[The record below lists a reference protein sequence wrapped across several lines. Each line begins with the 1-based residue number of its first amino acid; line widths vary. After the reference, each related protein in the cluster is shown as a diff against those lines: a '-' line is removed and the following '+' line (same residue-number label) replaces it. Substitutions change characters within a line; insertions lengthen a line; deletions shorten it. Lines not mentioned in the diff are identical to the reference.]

1 MGMLFS
7 LLEARGRNIYRM
19 SSAKTNPRARPARRG
34 AARGPGRGL
43 AGRRVLLGVTGGI
56 AAYKAAELTRRLK
69 EIGAEVQIVMSRG
82 AQQFVAPRTFQ
93 ALSGRPVR
101 DDLWDTAAEQAMGH
115 LELGRWADAVVVA
128 PATADFIARLAQG
141 RADDLLTTLCLAS
154 DRPLFVAP
162 AMNLRMWANRATQD
176 NLARLQRRKVTLLGP
191 GHGDLAEGEVGTGRM
206 LEPAQI
212 RDALVAH
219 FHRGPLSGVPVVVTA
234 GPTREPLDPV
244 RVLTNRS
251 SGKMGFAVAEA
262 LAGLGAQVTLIAGP
276 VHVPTPVGVER
287 VDVETAEEMCQAA
300 RRAAR
305 GAKIFVGAAAVA
317 DYRPARSA
325 REKIKKKD
333 ATLSLTMERTTDI
346 LAAVRQKHPQLFM
359 VGFAAETEKLEAHAR
374 AKLRGKKL
382 DLIAANLVGR
392 GRAFDRDDNEL
403 HVYWDRGG
411 KALGKDSKAN
421 LARALAQLIANRYK
435 RRG

>member
-1 MGMLFS
+1 MPS
-7 LLEARGRNIYRM
+7 R
-19 SSAKTNPRARPARRG
+19 KTNPRSGARPATRPP
-34 AARGPGRGL
+34 ARPTLGL

-69 EIGAEVQIVMSRG
+69 EVGADVQVVMSRG

-115 LELGRWADAVVVA
+115 LELGRWADAVLVA
-128 PATADFIARLAQG
+128 PASADFIARLAQG

-162 AMNLRMWANRATQD
+162 AMNLRMFANRATQD
-176 NLARLQRRKVTLLGP
+176 NLARLKNRKVTLLGP
-191 GHGDLAEGEVGTGRM
+191 GHGELAEGEVGPGRM

-212 RDALVAH
+212 RDALIAH
-219 FHRGPLSGVPVVVTA
+219 FQQGPLAGVPVVVTA

-262 LAGLGAQVTLIAGP
+262 LTGLGAQVTLIAGP
-276 VHVPTPVGVER
+276 VAVATPAGVHR
-287 VDVETAEEMCQAA
+287 VDVETAEEMY
-300 RRAAR
+300 RAALKAAKP
-305 GAKIFVGAAAVA
+305 AKIFVGAAAVA
-317 DYRPARSA
+317 DYRPVKSA
-325 REKIKKKD
+325 RQKIKKKT
-333 ATLSLTMERTTDI
+333 AALSIPMERTKDI
-346 LAAVRQKHPQLFM
+346 LAAVRQKHRSLFM
-359 VGFAAETEKLEAHAR
+359 VGFAAETEKLEANAR
-374 AKLRGKKL
+374 AKLAGKKL
-382 DLIAANLVGR
+382 DLVAANLVGN

-403 HVYWDRGG
+403 HVYWNKGG
-411 KALGKDSKAN
+411 VALGKDTKAN
-421 LARALAQLIANRYK
+421 LARALADLIAKRYK
-435 RRG
+435 H

>member
-1 MGMLFS
+1 
-7 LLEARGRNIYRM
+7 M
-19 SSAKTNPRARPARRG
+19 SPAKTNSRTRTGVASLQ
-34 AARGPGRGL
+34 L

-69 EIGAEVQIVMSRG
+69 EAGAQVQVVMSRG
-82 AQQFVAPRTFQ
+82 AQRFVAPRTFQ

-128 PATADFIARLAQG
+128 PASADFIARLAQG

-162 AMNLRMWANRATQD
+162 AMNLRMYANRATQD
-176 NLARLQRRKVTLLGP
+176 NLARLKSRKVTLLGP
-191 GHGDLAEGEVGTGRM
+191 GHGELAEGEVGPGRM

-219 FHRGPLSGVPVVVTA
+219 FQQGPLSGVPVVVTA

-262 LAGLGAQVTLIAGP
+262 LSGLGAQVTLIAGP
-276 VHVPTPVGVER
+276 VSVATPAGVHR
-287 VDVETAEEMCQAA
+287 VDVETAEEMY
-300 RRAAR
+300 RAALKAAKP
-305 GAKIFVGAAAVA
+305 AKIFVGAAAVA
-317 DYRPARSA
+317 DYRPVQSA
-325 REKIKKKD
+325 QQKIKKKA
-333 ATLSLTMERTTDI
+333 ATLSIPMERTKDI
-346 LAAVRQKHPQLFM
+346 LAAVRQKHRSLFM
-359 VGFAAETEKLEAHAR
+359 VGFAAETEKLEANAR
-374 AKLRGKKL
+374 AKLEGKKL
-382 DLIAANLVGR
+382 DLVAANLVGS

-403 HVYWDRGG
+403 HVYWSKGG
-411 KALGKDSKAN
+411 VSLGKDSKIN
-421 LARALAQLIANRYK
+421 LARALADLIANRYK
-435 RRG
+435 SRA

>member
-1 MGMLFS
+1 
-7 LLEARGRNIYRM
+7 M
-19 SSAKTNPRARPARRG
+19 SPAKTNPRAKRAPRG
-34 AARGPGRGL
+34 AARGHDRGL
-43 AGRRVLLGVTGGI
+43 AGRRVVLGVSGGI
-56 AAYKAAELTRRLK
+56 AVYKAADLTRRLK
-69 EIGAEVQIVMSRG
+69 EIGADVQVVMSRG

-115 LELGRWADAVVVA
+115 IELGRWADAILVA
-128 PATADFIARLAQG
+128 PASADFIARLAQG

-154 DRPLFVAP
+154 NRPLFLAP

-176 NLARLQRRKVTLLGP
+176 NIARLRRRKVALLGP
-191 GHGDLAEGEVGTGRM
+191 GHGELAEGEVGPGRM

-212 RDALVAH
+212 RDALIAH
-219 FHRGPLSGVPVVVTA
+219 FQQGPLSGVSVVVTA

-262 LAGLGAQVTLIAGP
+262 LTGLGAQVTLIAGP
-276 VHVPTPVGVER
+276 VHVPTPRGVER
-287 VDVETAEEMCQAA
+287 IDVETAEEMYAA
-300 RRAAR
+300 SLKATRR
-305 GAKIFVGAAAVA
+305 AKIFVGAAAVA
-317 DYRPARSA
+317 DYRPVQAA
-325 REKIKKKD
+325 REKIKKK
-333 ATLSLTMERTTDI
+333 AAALMLPMERTRDI
-346 LAAVRQKHPQLFM
+346 LAAVRDRHPELFM
-359 VGFAAETEKLEAHAR
+359 VGFAAETGKLEAHAR
-374 AKLRGKKL
+374 GKLQSKKL

-403 HVYWDRGG
+403 HVYWQRGG

-421 LARALAQLIANRYK
+421 LARALADLIAKRYK
-435 RRG
+435 ARHA

>member
-1 MGMLFS
+1 
-7 LLEARGRNIYRM
+7 M
-19 SSAKTNPRARPARRG
+19 SPAKTNSRAQRAPRA
-34 AARGPGRGL
+34 AARGVGRRLEPGL
-43 AGRRVLLGVTGGI
+43 SGRRVLLGVTGGI
-56 AAYKAAELTRRLK
+56 AAYKAADLTRRLK
-69 EIGAEVQIVMSRG
+69 EIGADVQVVMSRG

-115 LELGRWADAVVVA
+115 IELGRWADAILVA
-128 PATADFIARLAQG
+128 PASADFIARLAQG
-141 RADDLLTTLCLAS
+141 RADDLLATLCLAS
-154 DRPLFVAP
+154 NRPLFVAP
-162 AMNLRMWANRATQD
+162 AMNLRMWANGATQD
-176 NLARLQRRKVTLLGP
+176 NIARLKARKVAVLGP
-191 GHGDLAEGEVGTGRM
+191 GHGELAEGEVGPGRM
-206 LEPAQI
+206 LEPALI

-219 FHRGPLSGVPVVVTA
+219 FQQGPLSGVPVVVTA

-262 LAGLGAQVTLIAGP
+262 LTGLGARVTLIAGP
-276 VHVPTPVGVER
+276 VHVATPRGVER
-287 VDVETAEEMCQAA
+287 VDVETAEEMYQAA
-300 RRAAR
+300 LRAAQHAR
-305 GAKIFVGAAAVA
+305 VFVGAAAVA
-317 DYRPARSA
+317 DYRPTAAA
-325 REKIKKKD
+325 REKIKKKA
-333 ATLSLTMERTTDI
+333 ATLTLPMERTKDI
-346 LAAVRQKHPQLFM
+346 LAAVRQKHPRLFM

-374 AKLRGKKL
+374 EKLRGKQL

-421 LARALAQLIANRYK
+421 LGRALAELIADRYK
-435 RRG
+435 RRA

>member
-1 MGMLFS
+1 M
-7 LLEARGRNIYRM
+7 EARGRNIYRM
-19 SSAKTNPRARPARRG
+19 SRAKTNSRP
-34 AARGPGRGL
+34 L

-69 EIGAEVQIVMSRG
+69 EIGADVQVVMSRG
-82 AQQFVAPRTFQ
+82 AQRFVAPRTFQ

-101 DDLWDTAAEQAMGH
+101 DDLWDAAAEQGMGH
-115 LELGRWADAVVVA
+115 LELARWPDAIVVA
-128 PATADFIARLAQG
+128 PASADFLARLAQG

-176 NLARLQRRKVTLLGP
+176 NLARLKSRKVTPLGP
-191 GHGDLAEGEVGTGRM
+191 GHGELAEGEVGPGRM

-219 FHRGPLSGVPVVVTA
+219 FRQGPLAGVPVVVTA

-262 LAGLGAQVTLIAGP
+262 LTGLGAQVTLIAGP
-276 VHVPTPVGVER
+276 VHVPTPAGVER
-287 VDVETAEEMCQAA
+287 IDVETADEMYRASL
-300 RRAAR
+300 RAAKR
-305 GAKIFVGAAAVA
+305 AKVFVGAAAVA
-317 DYRPARSA
+317 DYRPKKAARG
-325 REKIKKKD
+325 KIKKK
-333 ATLSLTMERTTDI
+333 AAALSLPMERTRDI
-346 LAAVRQKHPQLFM
+346 LAAVRRKHPKLFM

-374 AKLRGKKL
+374 AKLKDKKL

-403 HVYWDRGG
+403 HVYWHKGG
-411 KALGKDSKAN
+411 KPLGKDSKAN
-421 LARALAQLIANRYK
+421 LARALADLIANRYK
-435 RRG
+435 SRA

>member
-1 MGMLFS
+1 
-7 LLEARGRNIYRM
+7 M
-19 SSAKTNPRARPARRG
+19 SSAKTNSRAKAAPRR
-34 AARGPGRGL
+34 AARGL

-56 AAYKAAELTRRLK
+56 AAYKSAELTRRLK
-69 EIGAEVQIVMSRG
+69 EIGADVQVVMSRG

-115 LELGRWADAVVVA
+115 LELGRWADAIVVA
-128 PATADFIARLAQG
+128 PAGADFIARLTHG
-141 RADDLLTTLCLAS
+141 RADDLLTTLCLAA

-176 NLARLQRRKVTLLGP
+176 NVARLKSRNVTILGP
-191 GHGDLAEGEVGTGRM
+191 GHGELAEGEVGAGRM
-206 LEPAQI
+206 WEPAQI

-219 FHRGPLSGVPVVVTA
+219 FQTGPLSGVPVVVTA

-262 LAGLGAQVTLIAGP
+262 LTGLGAQVTLIAGP
-276 VHVPTPVGVER
+276 VALAAPAGVER
-287 VDVETAEEMCQAA
+287 IDVETAEEMYQAA
-300 RRAAR
+300 LKAAKRA
-305 GAKIFVGAAAVA
+305 KVFVGAAAVA
-317 DYRPARSA
+317 DYRPTQAA

-333 ATLSLTMERTTDI
+333 ATLSMAMERTKDI
-346 LAAVRQKHPQLFM
+346 LAAVRRKHPKLFI

-374 AKLRGKKL
+374 AKLKDKKL

-403 HVYWDRGG
+403 HVYWPAKGKKGGG

-421 LARALAQLIANRYK
+421 LARALADLIANRYK
-435 RRG
+435 SRA

>member
-1 MGMLFS
+1 
-7 LLEARGRNIYRM
+7 M
-19 SSAKTNPRARPARRG
+19 SRAKTNSRA
-34 AARGPGRGL
+34 L

-69 EIGAEVQIVMSRG
+69 QIGAEVQVVMSRG
-82 AQQFVAPRTFQ
+82 AQRFVAPRTFQ

-101 DDLWDTAAEQAMGH
+101 DDLWDTEAEQAMGH

-128 PATADFIARLAQG
+128 PASADFIARLAQG

-162 AMNLRMWANRATQD
+162 AMNLRMYANRATQD
-176 NLARLQRRKVTLLGP
+176 NLARLRSRKVMLLGP
-191 GHGDLAEGEVGTGRM
+191 GHGELAEGEVGPGRM

-219 FHRGPLSGVPVVVTA
+219 FQQGPLAGVPVVVTA

-251 SGKMGFAVAEA
+251 SGKMGFAVAAA
-262 LAGLGAQVTLIAGP
+262 LGGLGARVTLIAGP
-276 VHVPTPVGVER
+276 VHVPTPAGIVR
-287 VDVETAEEMCQAA
+287 VDVETADEMYRASLAAA
-300 RRAAR
+300 RR
-305 GAKIFVGAAAVA
+305 AKIFVGAAAVA
-317 DYRPARSA
+317 DYRPARAA
-325 REKIKKKD
+325 REKIKKN
-333 ATLSLTMERTTDI
+333 AASLSIPMERTRDI
-346 LAAVRQKHPQLFM
+346 LAAVRQKHPRLFM
-359 VGFAAETEKLEAHAR
+359 VGFAAETEKLEQHAR
-374 AKLRGKKL
+374 AKLAGKKL

-403 HVYWDRGG
+403 RVYWAAGG
-411 KALGKDSKAN
+411 KKLGKDSKVN
-421 LARALAQLIANRYK
+421 LARALADLIANRYK
-435 RRG
+435 SRA

>member
-1 MGMLFS
+1 MP
-7 LLEARGRNIYRM
+7 R
-19 SSAKTNPRARPARRG
+19 AKTNSRARA
-34 AARGPGRGL
+34 L

-69 EIGAEVQIVMSRG
+69 EIGAEVQVVMSRG

-115 LELGRWADAVVVA
+115 LELGRWADAVVIA
-128 PATADFIARLAQG
+128 PASADFIARLAQG

-162 AMNLRMWANRATQD
+162 AMNLRMYANRATQD
-176 NLARLQRRKVTLLGP
+176 NLARLKSRKVTLLGP
-191 GHGDLAEGEVGTGRM
+191 GHGELAEGEVGPGRM

-219 FHRGPLSGVPVVVTA
+219 FQTGPLSGVPVVVTA
-234 GPTREPLDPV
+234 GPTREPLDTV

-262 LAGLGAQVTLIAGP
+262 LTGLGAQVTLIAGP
-276 VHVPTPVGVER
+276 VNVATPAGVER
-287 VDVETAEEMCQAA
+287 VDVETAEEMY
-300 RRAAR
+300 RAAMKAAKP
-305 GAKIFVGAAAVA
+305 AKIFVGAAAVA
-317 DYRPARSA
+317 DYRPAKAA
-325 REKIKKKD
+325 RQKIKKKQ
-333 ATLSLTMERTTDI
+333 AALSIPMERTRDI
-346 LAAVRQKHPQLFM
+346 LAAVRQKHGKLFV
-359 VGFAAETEKLEAHAR
+359 VGFAAETENLEANAR
-374 AKLRGKKL
+374 AKLEGKKL
-382 DLIAANLVGR
+382 DLVAANLVGN

-403 HVYWDRGG
+403 HVYWHKGG

-421 LARALAQLIANRYK
+421 LARALAELIANRYK
-435 RRG
+435 SRA

>member
-1 MGMLFS
+1 
-7 LLEARGRNIYRM
+7 M
-19 SSAKTNPRARPARRG
+19 SPAKTNSRAQRAPRA
-34 AARGPGRGL
+34 AARGAGRRLEPGL
-43 AGRRVLLGVTGGI
+43 SGRRVLLGVTGGI
-56 AAYKAAELTRRLK
+56 AAYKAADLTRRLK
-69 EIGAEVQIVMSRG
+69 EIGADVQVVMSRG

-115 LELGRWADAVVVA
+115 IELGRWADAILVA
-128 PATADFIARLAQG
+128 PASADFIARLAQG
-141 RADDLLTTLCLAS
+141 RADDLLATLCLAS
-154 DRPLFVAP
+154 NRPLFVAP
-162 AMNLRMWANRATQD
+162 AMNLRMWANGATQD
-176 NLARLQRRKVTLLGP
+176 NIARLKARKVAVLGP
-191 GHGDLAEGEVGTGRM
+191 GHGELAEGEVGPGRM
-206 LEPAQI
+206 LEPALI

-219 FHRGPLSGVPVVVTA
+219 FQQGPLSGVPVVVTA

-262 LAGLGAQVTLIAGP
+262 LTGLGARVTLIAGP
-276 VHVPTPVGVER
+276 VHVATPRGVER
-287 VDVETAEEMCQAA
+287 VDVETAEEMYQAA
-300 RRAAR
+300 LRAAQHAR
-305 GAKIFVGAAAVA
+305 VFVGAAAVA
-317 DYRPARSA
+317 DYRPTAAA
-325 REKIKKKD
+325 REKIKKKA
-333 ATLSLTMERTTDI
+333 ATLTLPMERTKDI
-346 LAAVRQKHPQLFM
+346 LAAVRQKHPRLFM

-374 AKLRGKKL
+374 EKLRGKQL

-421 LARALAQLIANRYK
+421 LGRALAELIADRYK
-435 RRG
+435 RRA

>member
-1 MGMLFS
+1 M
-7 LLEARGRNIYRM
+7 EARGRNIYRM
-19 SSAKTNPRARPARRG
+19 SRAKTNSRP
-34 AARGPGRGL
+34 L

-69 EIGAEVQIVMSRG
+69 EIGADVQVVMSRG
-82 AQQFVAPRTFQ
+82 AQRFVAPRTFQ

-101 DDLWDTAAEQAMGH
+101 DDLWDAAAEQGMGH
-115 LELGRWADAVVVA
+115 LELARWPDAIVVA
-128 PATADFIARLAQG
+128 PASADFLARLAQG

-176 NLARLQRRKVTLLGP
+176 NLARLKSRKVTPLGP
-191 GHGDLAEGEVGTGRM
+191 GHGELAEGEVGPGRM

-219 FHRGPLSGVPVVVTA
+219 FQQGPLAGVPVVVTA

-262 LAGLGAQVTLIAGP
+262 LTGLGAQVTLIAGP
-276 VHVPTPVGVER
+276 VHVPTPAGVER
-287 VDVETAEEMCQAA
+287 IDIETADEMYRASLRAA
-300 RRAAR
+300 RRA
-305 GAKIFVGAAAVA
+305 KVFVGAAAVA
-317 DYRPARSA
+317 DYRPKKAARG
-325 REKIKKKD
+325 KIKKK
-333 ATLSLTMERTTDI
+333 AAALSLPMERTRDI
-346 LAAVRQKHPQLFM
+346 LAAVRRKHPKLFM

-374 AKLRGKKL
+374 AKLKDKKL

-403 HVYWDRGG
+403 HVYWHKGG
-411 KALGKDSKAN
+411 KPLGKDSKAN
-421 LARALAQLIANRYK
+421 LARALADLIANRYK
-435 RRG
+435 SRA

>member
-1 MGMLFS
+1 
-7 LLEARGRNIYRM
+7 M
-19 SSAKTNPRARPARRG
+19 SPAKTNSRARR
-34 AARGPGRGL
+34 RGL

-69 EIGAEVQIVMSRG
+69 EAGAEVQVVMSRG
-82 AQQFVAPRTFQ
+82 ARQFVAPRTFQ

-115 LELGRWADAVVVA
+115 LELGRWADAVLVA
-128 PATADFIARLAQG
+128 PASADFIARLAQG

-162 AMNLRMWANRATQD
+162 AMNLRMFANRATQD
-176 NLARLQRRKVTLLGP
+176 NLARLKSRKVTLLGP
-191 GHGDLAEGEVGTGRM
+191 GHGELAEGEVGPGRM

-219 FHRGPLSGVPVVVTA
+219 FQTGPLSGVPVVVTA

-262 LAGLGAQVTLIAGP
+262 LTGLGAQVTLIAGP
-276 VHVPTPVGVER
+276 VHVPTPAGVER
-287 VDVETAEEMCQAA
+287 IDVETAEEMYRASLLAA
-300 RRAAR
+300 KRA
-305 GAKIFVGAAAVA
+305 KVFVGAAAVA
-317 DYRPARSA
+317 DYRPAKAA
-325 REKIKKKD
+325 RGKIKKK
-333 ATLSLTMERTTDI
+333 AAALSLPMERTKDI
-346 LAAVRQKHPQLFM
+346 LAAVRQQYRSLFM
-359 VGFAAETEKLEAHAR
+359 VGFAAETENLEANAR
-374 AKLRGKKL
+374 AKLAGKKL
-382 DLIAANLVGR
+382 DLVAANLVGN

-403 HVYWDRGG
+403 HVYWNKGG
-411 KALGKDSKAN
+411 VALGKDSKIN
-421 LARALAQLIANRYK
+421 LARALADLIAKRYSG
-435 RRG
+435 RA

>member
-1 MGMLFS
+1 
-7 LLEARGRNIYRM
+7 M
-19 SSAKTNPRARPARRG
+19 SRAKTNSRARTPARRRLAP
-34 AARGPGRGL
+34 AARKAL

-69 EIGAEVQIVMSRG
+69 EIGAEVQVVMSRG

-176 NLARLQRRKVTLLGP
+176 NLARLQSRKVTLLGP
-191 GHGDLAEGEVGTGRM
+191 GHGELAEGEVGRGRM

-219 FHRGPLSGVPVVVTA
+219 FHTGPLSGVPVVVTA

-262 LAGLGAQVTLIAGP
+262 LTVLGAQVTLIAGP
-276 VHVPTPVGVER
+276 VHVPTPAGVAR
-287 VDVETAEEMCQAA
+287 IDVETAEEMYRASLDAA
-300 RRAAR
+300 KR
-305 GAKIFVGAAAVA
+305 AKIFVGAAAVA
-317 DYRPARSA
+317 DYRPARAA
-325 REKIKKKD
+325 REKIKKH
-333 ATLSLTMERTTDI
+333 AARLRVPMERTRDI
-346 LAAVRQKHPQLFM
+346 LAAVRKRHGKLFM
-359 VGFAAETEKLEAHAR
+359 VGFAAETEKLEQHAR
-374 AKLRGKKL
+374 AKLAAKKL
-382 DLIAANLVGR
+382 DLVAANLVGR

-403 HVYWDRGG
+403 HVYWDKGG
-411 KALGKDSKAN
+411 KALGKDTKVN
-421 LARALAQLIANRYK
+421 LARVLADLIADRFK
-435 RRG
+435 KSRA